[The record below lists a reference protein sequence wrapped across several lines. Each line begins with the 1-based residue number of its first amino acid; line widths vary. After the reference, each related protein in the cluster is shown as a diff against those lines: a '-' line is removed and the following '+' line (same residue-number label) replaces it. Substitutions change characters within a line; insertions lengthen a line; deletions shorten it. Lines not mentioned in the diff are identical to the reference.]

1 MYTWKISGTAV
12 QGRRHI
18 ENNTPCQDKIFSLR
32 KNGVTAIA
40 LADGAGSASL
50 SHYGAESAV
59 KVICEKLCSDFDVM
73 INNPDA
79 ETVKRDIL
87 DAVISELYALSRDMK
102 CGIKDL
108 GSTLLA
114 AASDDR
120 SIMLLHLGDGVIG
133 CSRRGETVAISL
145 PDNGEYKNT
154 TFFTSSHDALFRLRV
169 SKGSVSG
176 ISGIVLMSDGSGDSF
191 FHGDKFAGILE
202 EIKQKSIMYPEE
214 DMNDELRGLF
224 DEVVKE
230 NTRDDCSL
238 IMMSRPDEYFRGYR
252 DLDEADQYSFI
263 GVNTAQAKENREKI
277 LGIIA
282 GQSELSRAKIIEVAK
297 LHGLKRKQVLGL
309 LRELSKKGLIRK
321 RSLLSRSYSLNFYF

>member
-50 SHYGAESAV
+50 SHYGAEAAV
-59 KVICEKLCSDFDVM
+59 KIICEKLCSDFDTM
-73 INNPDA
+73 INNPNA

-87 DAVISELYALSRDMK
+87 DAVISELYALSHEMK

-114 AASDDR
+114 AASDDK
-120 SIMLLHLGDGVIG
+120 SIMFVHLGDGIIG
-133 CSRRGETVAISL
+133 CSRRGETVAVSY
-145 PDNGEYKNT
+145 PDNCEYKNT
-154 TFFTSSHDALFRLRV
+154 TFFTASSDALFRLRL

-191 FHGDKFAGILE
+191 FHGNKFVDILE
-202 EIKQKSIMYPEE
+202 EIKQKCIMYPEE

-224 DEVVKE
+224 DEVVKQ
-230 NTRDDCSL
+230 NTRDDCSI

-252 DLDEADQYSFI
+252 DLDEADQYGFI
-263 GVNTAQAKENREKI
+263 GVKTVQAKENREKI
-277 LGIIA
+277 FGIIA
-282 GQSELSRAKIIEVAK
+282 GQSVLSRAKIIEAAK

-309 LRELSKKGLIRK
+309 LRELSRKKLIRK
-321 RSLLSRSYSLNFYF
+321 NSFFSRSYSLNFHF